1 MAKSNVGNEH
11 LVKTGRGAVS
21 VSVFGDQDKPAL
33 ITYPDL
39 ALNYMSCFQGVFFCP
54 EAFSLLLHNFCIYHI
69 SPPGHELGAAV
80 MSLDDPVLSV
90 DDLADQIAEV
100 LDYFRHFATL
110 LGKVMCMGVTAGA
123 YILTLFAVMTN
134 LLYFCGMCSLV
145 KELLLLRYFSKEV
158 RGSVEV
164 PESDVVQ
171 ACRRL
176 LGERQSPNVLR
187 LLEAINDGAVV
198 VITLSRELEFHLGI
212 SFHAMDLLPW
222 RPDITKGLRKLQCR
236 SLIFVGENSPF
247 HSEVLH
253 MTSKL
258 DRRFSALVEV
268 QACGSMVTE
277 EQPDAMLIPLEYFLM
292 GFGFYRPSQCNV
304 SPRSP
309 LNPTSI
315 SPELFSPESM
325 GLKLKPIKTRF
336 SGEV

>member
-1 MAKSNVGNEH
+1 MPIVRALFDPIPWVAGFVKPIPNLDNCFWMIWTFFLLRRCSVAAILESIRGSIIARSFWNLELISSSIVLGSDTKLFGSLYSQISSPIELDFDTK
-11 LVKTGRGAVS
+11 LVR
-21 VSVFGDQDKPAL
+21 
-33 ITYPDL
+33 
-39 ALNYMSCFQGVFFCP
+39 
-54 EAFSLLLHNFCIYHI
+54 
-69 SPPGHELGAAV
+69 
-80 MSLDDPVLSV
+80 SLDSQGDM
-90 DDLADQIAEV
+90 
-100 LDYFRHFATL
+100 

-134 LLYFCGMCSLV
+134 LLYICGMCSLV
-145 KELLLLRYFSKEV
+145 KELLLLRYFSKQEV
-158 RGSVEV
+158 HGSVEV

-171 ACRRL
+171 SCRRL
-176 LGERQSPNVLR
+176 LGERQSSNVLR
-187 LLEAINDGAVV
+187 LLEAIN
-198 VITLSRELEFHLGI
+198 E
-212 SFHAMDLLPW
+212 

-247 HSEVLH
+247 HSEALH

-309 LNPTSI
+309 LSPTSI